1 MKNFIF
7 YFISSLY
14 WCLMAGCSINSA
26 NPSATY
32 SLEKEKVL
40 ITDDR
45 FLIGVLAEKNEKGG
59 WQDVLPKAL
68 YYEFTLKQKGKQADY
83 KQDKGE
89 LKAII
94 LPEKELKKTSI
105 DVLGSNVFTEKNS
118 TYGHQLSI
126 QGFDHSKTGK
136 LVLSYYVGA
145 QTSSNKMP
153 LAPSDEQLKK
163 LLNVAKSGEMVLY
176 RNHKEI
182 ARYDLNSLKSV
193 AKGNE

>member
-7 YFISSLY
+7 YFVSSLC
-14 WCLMAGCSINSA
+14 WCLMAGCSIDSA

-45 FLIGVLAEKNEKGG
+45 FLIGVIAEKNEKGG
-59 WQDVLPKAL
+59 WQDILPKAL
-68 YYEFTLKQKGKQADY
+68 YYEFTLKQKGKQEDY
-83 KQDKGE
+83 TQDKGE
-89 LKAII
+89 IKATI
-94 LPEKELKKTSI
+94 LPDKDLKKASI
-105 DVLGSNVFTEKNS
+105 DVLGSNIFTEKNS

-126 QGFDHSKTGK
+126 NGFDQSKTGK

-145 QTSSNKMP
+145 QTSNNKMP

-163 LLNVAKSGEMVLY
+163 LLNVAKDGEMVLY

-182 ARYDLNSLKSV
+182 ARYDLKPLKSV
-193 AKGNE
+193 TKGTK